1 MSAFLQMRGISLAF
15 PGTQALSDVDLTVE
29 RGEIRALLGE
39 NGAGKSTLMKVLAG
53 VERPDAGSVTLDG
66 TAIDPRSPKE
76 AHAAGVAMVFQEMS
90 LADNLSVAEN
100 ISLGSLPNRLG
111 AVRWRSVRKT
121 AAAALAQLH
130 VDIPL
135 GTKAGELTIAQQQM
149 VEIAKAVTGELKV
162 LILDEPT
169 SALTETETE
178 ELFALMRRLSDRGV
192 SVLYIS
198 HNLEEIIAVCDSV
211 TVMRD
216 GTAVATHQVADTTV
230 DMLITEMVGRELTD
244 MMPKQSSEVGDVL
257 LDVRD
262 LVVDGKTEPVS
273 FTVRAGE
280 VVGFAGLL
288 GAGRSSLMRCLV
300 GDIPRT
306 SGQVLV
312 NGQPLQP
319 RQPKDAVRRGL
330 GYLSDDRRASGIV
343 GKLGIRENIGLGCL
357 SLNSQ
362 FGVMKS
368 IQERRLAED
377 TVAQMRIRCSSIEKS
392 VAELSGGNQQKVVL
406 GRWMAAGVDVLI
418 LDEPTRGI
426 DVGAKTEVYQ
436 LINTLTAAG
445 KAVILVSSY
454 LPEVLGMSDRV
465 IVMRGGQI
473 TGEHP
478 RDGITSEAVMYDA
491 TGQKRSE
498 QLPPLTTADLVMKEH
513 Q

>member
-1 MSAFLQMRGISLAF
+1 M
-15 PGTQALSDVDLTVE
+15 
-29 RGEIRALLGE
+29 
-39 NGAGKSTLMKVLAG
+39 
-53 VERPDAGSVTLDG
+53 
-66 TAIDPRSPKE
+66 
-76 AHAAGVAMVFQEMS
+76 
-90 LADNLSVAEN
+90 
-100 ISLGSLPNRLG
+100 
-111 AVRWRSVRKT
+111 
-121 AAAALAQLH
+121 
-130 VDIPL
+130 
-135 GTKAGELTIAQQQM
+135 
-149 VEIAKAVTGELKV
+149 
-162 LILDEPT
+162 
-169 SALTETETE
+169 
-178 ELFALMRRLSDRGV
+178 
-192 SVLYIS
+192 
-198 HNLEEIIAVCDSV
+198 
-211 TVMRD
+211 
-216 GTAVATHQVADTTV
+216 
-230 DMLITEMVGRELTD
+230 
-244 MMPKQSSEVGDVL
+244 
-257 LDVRD
+257 
-262 LVVDGKTEPVS
+262 
-273 FTVRAGE
+273 
-280 VVGFAGLL
+280 
-288 GAGRSSLMRCLV
+288 
-300 GDIPRT
+300 
-306 SGQVLV
+306 LV